1 MLEEPVIDA
10 VCELDFVWKGL
21 LVADGDAVFN
31 VDWELVLV
39 ILGVFVEEI
48 VFVLE
53 RVTVL
58 VLCFGDADVVIDGR
72 GFLLLDALVET
83 DPVDDGVFVLRRSVE
98 LTLIVGF
105 ALDVRI
111 IEPVFVT
118 DVVDVF
124 DLDADF
130 E

>member
-1 MLEEPVIDA
+1 M
-10 VCELDFVWKGL
+10 
-21 LVADGDAVFN
+21 
-31 VDWELVLV
+31 
-39 ILGVFVEEI
+39 
-48 VFVLE
+48 
-53 RVTVL
+53 TVL